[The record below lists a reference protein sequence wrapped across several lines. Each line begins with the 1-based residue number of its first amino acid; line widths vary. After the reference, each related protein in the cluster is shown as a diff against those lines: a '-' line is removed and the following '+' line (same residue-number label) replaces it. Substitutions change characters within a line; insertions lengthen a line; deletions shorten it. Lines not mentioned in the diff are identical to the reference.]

1 MNDTDKPAP
10 RAALL
15 ANAVWNTHRGY
26 TSEGQRIAARIL
38 EDGRVAFC
46 DIDRHV
52 WGITQSSCCG
62 GDGDPEAS
70 AGKLEA
76 FVMQAYDASAYIGWE
91 PGIEAIFKGL
101 RLAALDA
108 PRLDTRRA
116 GC

>member
-1 MNDTDKPAP
+1 MNDTNKPAP
-10 RAALL
+10 HTALL

-46 DIDRHV
+46 DIDRQIS
-52 WGITQSSCCG
+52 GITQ
-62 GDGDPEAS
+62 ATF
-70 AGKLEA
+70 LEPA
-76 FVMQAYDASAYIGWE
+76 RDHYPLVGELITFVMQAYDAGAYIGWE

-108 PRLDTRRA
+108 PRLDPRRA